1 MTRIDHT
8 QEENPP
14 PGFPT
19 QSVAAPQKISDWIQL
34 LPSSKPDTHI
44 ISYGP
49 QDMSS
54 RIFGAIAIA
63 IFAGVFSGVPLYLGI
78 RGWPILFE
86 RPFEQAGFVVAGAL
100 LIGLCFLVY
109 FGCLILWRLFGS
121 TFFTASKQGLEI
133 KKRFSFFSSS
143 RFIRADDI
151 QCLRVHIK
159 RTSSSS
165 DSGGDWSS
173 WYTLWVVGRKKYM
186 LDSKTPSRE
195 PVVWLSET
203 LSEWFGVPCE
213 WDR

>member
-1 MTRIDHT
+1 MTKVDHT

-14 PGFPT
+14 PGFPP
-19 QSVAAPQKISDWIQL
+19 QSVAAPQKISDSIRL

-49 QDMSS
+49 QDMGT
-54 RIFGAIAIA
+54 RIFGAIAIS
-63 IFAGVFSGVPLYLGI
+63 IFAGVFSGVPLYFGI

-100 LIGLCFLVY
+100 LIGLFFLVY
-109 FGCLILWRLFGS
+109 FGRLILWNLFGS
-121 TFFTASKQGLEI
+121 TFFTASRQGLEI
-133 KKRFSFFSSS
+133 KKRFWFFSSS
-143 RFIRADDI
+143 SFIKADDI
-151 QCLRVHIK
+151 QCLRVRIE
-159 RTSSSS
+159 RVSRSSG
-165 DSGGDWSS
+165 SGRSS
-173 WYTLWVVGRKKYM
+173 WYTLWVLGRKKYK

-195 PVVWLSET
+195 SVLWLSET